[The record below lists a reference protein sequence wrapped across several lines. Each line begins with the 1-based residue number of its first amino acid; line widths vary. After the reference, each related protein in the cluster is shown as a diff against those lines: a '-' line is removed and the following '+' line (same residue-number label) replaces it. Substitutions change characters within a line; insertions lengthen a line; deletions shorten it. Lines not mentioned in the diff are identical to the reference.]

1 MNYKQITKVVYDT
14 ELSIMDY
21 LILLNVYYKSEEEF
35 LKDERFRGH
44 FAYLQQLGYLG
55 LNNKLTLEGK
65 NLIEFEIGIPNY
77 EAKVTTD
84 FYVELHKKLQD
95 RLVEL
100 TGKKQNMLQG
110 KYAFLCNVKDLQT
123 KLSKVITKYS
133 LKDLNRIEKILLN
146 YVNKCVKARF
156 DKVQLIEYFIM
167 KDNISALATAY
178 DNYEDI
184 EEDTKITTTESG
196 VHLI

>member
-1 MNYKQITKVVYDT
+1 MNYQQLQKIEENGISV
-14 ELSIMDY
+14 LDY
-21 LILLNVYYKSEEEF
+21 IVLLNVYYRSEAEF
-35 LKDERFRGH
+35 LRNEEYQHMFRV
-44 FAYLQQLGYLG
+44 LQLQGYLSN
-55 LNNKLTLEGK
+55 NNKLTLEGK
-65 NLIEFEIGIPNY
+65 NLIEFEVGIPKY
-77 EAKVTTD
+77 ESKVD
-84 FYVELHKKLQD
+84 SDYFVELHKKLQT
-95 RLVEL
+95 RLFEL

-110 KYAFLCNVKDLQT
+110 KYAFLCNAKDLQN
-123 KLSKVITKYS
+123 KLTKVITKYD

-178 DNYEDI
+178 DNYEDTEVDNKI
-184 EEDTKITTTESG
+184 ETTESG

>member
-1 MNYKQITKVVYDT
+1 MNYQQLTKVVYNTDI
-14 ELSIMDY
+14 SILDY
-21 LILLNVYYKSEEEF
+21 LILLNVYYHSEQEF
-35 LKDERFRGH
+35 LKDERFKGH
-44 FAYLQQLGYLG
+44 FAYLQSLGYLS

-65 NLIEFEIGIPNY
+65 NLIEFEIGIPKY
-77 EAKVTTD
+77 ESKVD
-84 FYVELHKKLQD
+84 SDYFVELHKKLQT
-95 RLVEL
+95 RLFEL
-100 TGKKQNMLQG
+100 TGKKQSMLQG
-110 KYAFLCNVKDLQT
+110 KYAFLCNSKDLQN
-123 KLSKVITKYS
+123 KLTKVITKYG

-178 DNYEDI
+178 ENYEDI
-184 EEDTKITTTESG
+184 EVDNKIETTESG

>member
-14 ELSIMDY
+14 ELSILDY

-65 NLIEFEIGIPNY
+65 NLIEFEIGIPSY
-77 EAKVTTD
+77 EAKVTTN

-95 RLVEL
+95 RLLEL
-100 TGKKQNMLQG
+100 TGKKQQVLQG
-110 KYAFLCNVKDLQT
+110 KYSFLCNSKDLQK
-123 KLSKVITKYS
+123 KLSKVISSYS
-133 LKDLNRIEKILLN
+133 LKDLNRVEKILLN
-146 YVNKCVKARF
+146 YVSKCVKSRF

-167 KDNISALATAY
+167 KDNVSALATQY
-178 DNYEDI
+178 ENYEDQ
-184 EEDTKITTTESG
+184 EEDNKIESTKEG
-196 VHLI
+196 VYLV